1 MMYQE
6 TLIKLMAN
14 MLTLAELYQSVE
26 ADVVSGK
33 CDEQLA
39 WKRLRALVQKF
50 LVASKGDIAPMLDK
64 LQQEVENEIV

>member
-1 MMYQE
+1 MIYQE

-33 CDEQLA
+33 CQEQLA
-39 WKRLRALVQKF
+39 WERLRALVKKF
-50 LVASKGDIAPMLDK
+50 LVESKKDIAPMLDK
-64 LQQEVENEIV
+64 LQQEVDDETL